1 VGKTHRSLACGTGC
15 ILSNILFGLL
25 VLDPIPAPPTTG
37 TARRLC
43 QRRIQTDQ
51 ITFDVYLII
60 LESYWSIFTYL
71 GAFAVAEGSSNQKI
85 PTPAVRTRAA
95 TTPHMTGTIIDK
107 PSSSPNSL
115 GRWLISRVRGLI
127 IRRIHAETGRLAK
140 LFQHPDTASL
150 VLT

>member
-1 VGKTHRSLACGTGC
+1 MIRTHRSLACGTGW

-37 TARRLC
+37 TTRRLC
-43 QRRIQTDQ
+43 QRRIQTRQ
-51 ITFDVYLII
+51 ITFDVHLTI

-85 PTPAVRTRAA
+85 PTPAVRTRTA

-115 GRWLISRVRGLI
+115 GRCLISRVRGLI
-127 IRRIHAETGRLAK
+127 RRIHAEFGRLAK
-140 LFQHPDTASL
+140 VFQHPDTASL
-150 VLT
+150 VST